1 MKIIDTNIGILN
13 KTPKNNFLL
22 FNNENAQ
29 IITLI
34 DAIAP
39 SQPARDSVR
48 NNDGKKITK
57 EYAHTHLMYKDPFG
71 INK

>member
-1 MKIIDTNIGILN
+1 MDINIGILN

-39 SQPARDSVR
+39 NSCNVLLFVSV
-48 NNDGKKITK
+48 NAAKPDAVVTFVSNVIFPI
-57 EYAHTHLMYKDPFG
+57 L
-71 INK
+71 

>member
-1 MKIIDTNIGILN
+1 MDINIGILN

-39 SQPARDSVR
+39 SQPARDSVK
-48 NNDGKKITK
+48 NKDGMKITS
-57 EYAHTHLMYKDPFG
+57 EYAHKHFT
-71 INK
+71 